1 MVSLIQQYIDK
12 GWGIIPI
19 RPKGHI
25 NEKTGESDEKAP
37 FVTWGGYKSS
47 SGHKPDEDQIL
58 QWLSQ
63 FDRADWAVLTG
74 YDNLVLVDIDDPNL
88 YDLYLSDFKKC
99 LMRTPSGGMSFL
111 IRSTVVPKFHARING
126 VAVDI
131 KGIDGYAI
139 LPSRDLSQEEIDQ
152 EEKEEKEGTKRDF
165 IRHWINS
172 EEPEEIDDI
181 LRHLESVLPLI
192 KPDVKPGKGIPTA
205 LQWARE
211 HNLDIAYDGGRYIQV
226 LCPNHGD
233 TKPSMSI
240 YADGFFCHS
249 CHFMGGLFALIKAY
263 TRKTDDE
270 IYADFPGIKKQKK
283 TITDNVIEIVG
294 NNVSLVKD
302 QNNNSYFKLHDYSE
316 IGINLLPITSK
327 ITKYWI
333 ATTAEKVIDK
343 LPSESVLSYVI
354 KYYDGKCMATG
365 EKAKIFRRVGG
376 DLAGKVVW
384 YDLGNNN
391 FVKITPD
398 GIGVYPYSDV
408 TFIRET
414 NQGTQNVPTK
424 KNIKS
429 IFKLFNIINVK
440 DEAQK
445 VLLLTWIVN
454 SLLPWA
460 QSPILLLCGTRG
472 SGKSFMGRIIKRTLD
487 PVEGNASELL
497 VNKPQDLNY
506 LIGLLSHNAVAV
518 LDNISRIDRATG
530 DVLCN
535 VVTGG
540 VISTRELYTT
550 NDQIL
555 IDIRSKLIITA
566 INSQI
571 FDTGAGDLAERTVS
585 IEISRPESNYLSEE
599 WLNEEFETYRS
610 EIFGAILEL
619 IRGYLQKGIPR
630 KGEVSEFRLT
640 TFASVGR
647 YISDVLGLKPSFDV
661 AYRLSQ
667 AGMCQTSLEAE
678 PVTEF
683 FVDFVRKYGGVDFN
697 NNSGWGI
704 SSDVLF
710 GKYFNQWMIENNSGG
725 MDKKLPATSSSL
737 LNRLKRIEPDL
748 KRIYS
753 IVIEPQGVHRGKKWY
768 RLYCKDLEMLNEGAE
783 EEILEKQTSIEKDS
797 SEEAGW

>member
-19 RPKGHI
+19 RPQGHV
-25 NEKTGESDEKAP
+25 NEKTGELDEKRP
-37 FVTWGGYKSS
+37 FVKWAEYKSS
-47 SGHKPDEDQIL
+47 EENKPSEDQIL
-58 QWLSQ
+58 HWLAQ

-99 LMRTPSGGMSFL
+99 LMRTPSGGISFL
-111 IRSTVVPKFHARING
+111 IKSTVIPKSHTRING

-139 LPSRDLSQEEIDQ
+139 LPSRDLSQEEINQ
-152 EEKEEKEGTKRDF
+152 EEDEERAGTKRNF

-181 LRHLESVLPLI
+181 LRHLESILPII
-192 KPDVKPGKGIPTA
+192 KPDIKPAKGIPTA
-205 LQWARE
+205 LQWARD
-211 HNLDIAYDGGRYIQV
+211 HNLQIAFDGGRYLQV
-226 LCPNHGD
+226 LCPFHED

-240 YADGFFCHS
+240 YADGYFCHS
-249 CHFMGGLFALIKAY
+249 CNASGGLFSLIKTY
-263 TRKTDDE
+263 TNKTDDE
-270 IYADFPGIKKQKK
+270 IFADFPGIKKQKK
-283 TITDNVIEIVG
+283 TITDNVIEIVE
-294 NNVSLVKD
+294 NNISLVRD
-302 QNNNSYFKLHDYSE
+302 HNNNSYFKLRDYSD
-316 IGINLLPITSK
+316 IGINLLPINSK
-327 ITKYWI
+327 ITRYWM

-343 LPSESVLSYVI
+343 LPSDSVLTYVAR
-354 KYYDGKCMATG
+354 YFDGKCMAYG

-376 DLAGKVVW
+376 DKEAIW

-391 FVKITPD
+391 FVKITPS
-398 GIGVYPYSDV
+398 GLGVYPYSDM

-414 NQGTQNVPTK
+414 NQGVQNVPSK
-424 KNIKS
+424 KDINN

-440 DEAQK
+440 DSSQK
-445 VLLLTWIVN
+445 VLLITWIVN

-460 QSPILLLCGTRG
+460 QSPILLLCGSRG

-487 PVEGNASELL
+487 PVEGNSSELL

-540 VISTRELYTT
+540 VIPTRELYTT
-550 NDQIL
+550 NDQVL

-571 FDTGAGDLAERTVS
+571 FDSGAGDLAERTVS
-585 IEISRPESNYLSEE
+585 IEISRPEGSYLSEE
-599 WLNEEFETYRS
+599 FLNEEFETYRA
-610 EIFGAILEL
+610 EIFGAILAL
-619 IRGYLQKGIPR
+619 VQGYLKDGIPR
-630 KGEVSEFRLT
+630 KGEMSEFRLT
-640 TFASVGR
+640 TFASVGK
-647 YISDVLGLKPSFDV
+647 YISRVLNMIPDFEV
-661 AYRLSQ
+661 AYRLNQ
-667 AGMCQTSLEAE
+667 TGMCQTSLEAE
-678 PVTEF
+678 PVAEF
-683 FVDFVRKYGGVDFN
+683 FIDFVRKYGDIDFN
-697 NNSGWGI
+697 NNVGWGI
-704 SSDVLF
+704 STDHLF
-710 GKYFNQWMIENNSGG
+710 GKYFSQWVIDSNNI
-725 MDKKLPATSSSL
+725 DKKLPTTASKL
-737 LNRLKRIEPDL
+737 LTRLKRIEPDL

-753 IVIEPQGVHRGKKWY
+753 IVVEPKGVHRGKKWL
-768 RLYCKDLEMLNEGAE
+768 RIYCDNKQMLNYDEEGE
-783 EEILEKQTSIEKDS
+783 SVTNGEQMTIE
-797 SEEAGW
+797 SEGEAW

>member
-1 MVSLIQQYIDK
+1 
-12 GWGIIPI
+12 
-19 RPKGHI
+19 
-25 NEKTGESDEKAP
+25 
-37 FVTWGGYKSS
+37 
-47 SGHKPDEDQIL
+47 
-58 QWLSQ
+58 
-63 FDRADWAVLTG
+63 
-74 YDNLVLVDIDDPNL
+74 
-88 YDLYLSDFKKC
+88 
-99 LMRTPSGGMSFL
+99 
-111 IRSTVVPKFHARING
+111 
-126 VAVDI
+126 
-131 KGIDGYAI
+131 
-139 LPSRDLSQEEIDQ
+139 
-152 EEKEEKEGTKRDF
+152 
-165 IRHWINS
+165 
-172 EEPEEIDDI
+172 
-181 LRHLESVLPLI
+181 
-192 KPDVKPGKGIPTA
+192 
-205 LQWARE
+205 
-211 HNLDIAYDGGRYIQV
+211 
-226 LCPNHGD
+226 
-233 TKPSMSI
+233 
-240 YADGFFCHS
+240 
-249 CHFMGGLFALIKAY
+249 
-263 TRKTDDE
+263 
-270 IYADFPGIKKQKK
+270 
-283 TITDNVIEIVG
+283 
-294 NNVSLVKD
+294 
-302 QNNNSYFKLHDYSE
+302 
-316 IGINLLPITSK
+316 
-327 ITKYWI
+327 
-333 ATTAEKVIDK
+333 
-343 LPSESVLSYVI
+343 
-354 KYYDGKCMATG
+354 
-365 EKAKIFRRVGG
+365 
-376 DLAGKVVW
+376 VVW

-398 GIGVYPYSDV
+398 GVGVYPYSDV

-424 KNIKS
+424 KNIRS

-440 DEAQK
+440 DDAQK

-460 QSPILLLCGTRG
+460 QSPILLLCGARG

-518 LDNISRIDRATG
+518 LDNISKIDRQTG

-550 NDQIL
+550 NDQVL

-571 FDTGAGDLAERTVS
+571 FDSGAGDLAERTVS

-619 IRGYLQKGIPR
+619 IRGYLKNGIPK

-647 YISDVLGLKPSFDV
+647 YISDTLGLKPSFDV
-661 AYRLSQ
+661 AYRMSQ
-667 AGMCQTSLEAE
+667 TGMCQTSLEAE

-683 FVDFVRKYGGVDFN
+683 FVEFVRKYGGTDFN

-710 GKYFNQWMIENNSGG
+710 GKCFNQWMIESNNVG
-725 MDKKLPATSSSL
+725 MLDKKMPTTSASL
-737 LNRLKRIEPDL
+737 LTRLKRIEPDL

-753 IVIEPQGVHRGKKWY
+753 IVIEPKGVHKGKKWFK
-768 RLYCKDLEMLNEGAE
+768 LYCQDKEMLDNGAE
-783 EEILEKQTSIEKDS
+783 EEILDKQTSIEK
-797 SEEAGW
+797 EGW